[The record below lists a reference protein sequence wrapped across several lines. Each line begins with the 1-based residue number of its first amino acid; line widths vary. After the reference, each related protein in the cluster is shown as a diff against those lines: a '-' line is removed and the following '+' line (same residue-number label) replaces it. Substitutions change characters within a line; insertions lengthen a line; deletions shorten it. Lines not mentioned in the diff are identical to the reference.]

1 MIKKL
6 ILFLT
11 LFLTTNVVVT
21 TTILKEQNQPTIYI
35 DAGHGGY
42 DGGCVSYN
50 KDIIEK
56 NITLKIA
63 LLVKE
68 QLENLGYQVLLT
80 RDQDEALGKTKK
92 EDIYNRVDLINN
104 SDASMYL
111 SIHANSFT
119 SNKIKG
125 AQTFYNPSNEVNK
138 KLAITI
144 LDNLRSLDNSNTRL
158 AKSMTGKY
166 LLDHVNIP
174 GCLIEVGFITN
185 IEDLNNLTN
194 EAYLQNLATLI
205 SLSINEVYKGI

>member
-138 KLAITI
+138 KLATTM